1 MADDVSQA
9 TDARLSGERSLLWWR
24 RKKKREEPVADAF
37 YDENTAKSTREP
49 EVLRRIV
56 SYNRDDT
63 VAVAALQNPFCPEDL
78 VEAEVKKGLEK
89 GEANNRMLAALR
101 NPRCP
106 PYVLAEVVRRKVA
119 DVATREALKSANIPV
134 GVILEADQ
142 DCEDDDLKTMLVA
155 SPNCPAELIN
165 KAARGD
171 RTRQSVIEAL
181 KRDAITEET
190 LRHVIGVNFESDP
203 ASFVALKHRKIGAEI
218 IAAILSRGC
227 DDEISRWAAAHSKC
241 PVPSMREFLARKQN
255 DKVSHLLAWRRE
267 LPRDLRVKWME
278 DTGQLK
284 KQG

>member
-1 MADDVSQA
+1 MPDDISQA
-9 TDARLSGERSLLWWR
+9 AGTRLSGERFLLWWR
-24 RKKKREEPVADAF
+24 RKKVREEPVADAF

-56 SYNRDDT
+56 SYNRNDT

-78 VEAEVKKGLEK
+78 VESEVKKGLEK
-89 GEANNRMLAALR
+89 GEADNRMVAALR

-106 PYVLAEVVRRKVA
+106 PYVLADVVRRKVA
-119 DVATREALKSANIPV
+119 DAATREALKSANVPV
-134 GVILEADQ
+134 GVLLEVEQ
-142 DCEDDDLKTMLVA
+142 DCEDDNLRAMLVA

-181 KRDAITEET
+181 KRDEITEET
-190 LRHVIGVNFESDP
+190 LQFVIGVNFESAP
-203 ASFVALKHRKIGAEI
+203 ASFIALKHRKIGAEI
-218 IAAILSRGC
+218 IAAILSRGF
-227 DDEISRWAAAHSKC
+227 DDEISRWAAAHSRC
-241 PVPSMREFLARKQN
+241 PVPSMKEYLARKQN

-267 LPRDLRVKWME
+267 LPRELRVKWME

-284 KQG
+284 KHD